1 MKKNCVIL
9 CALVMAIV
17 MGGAAWGIGQESA
30 PTGEQAYQTGVEAY
44 VYAYPLVLMEMTKR
58 VIVGRGTPVNR
69 FNHARLFPPPA
80 WRVVVRPNVDTL
92 YSSAWLDLSR
102 EPVILSVPD
111 TGGRYYLLQMLD
123 AWTETF
129 SVPGT
134 RTTGTEAGHFAVV
147 GPGWK
152 GTLPEGV
159 REIKAPTNMVWIIGR
174 TQTNGPSDYANVHKI
189 QNGFKLTP
197 LGDWGK
203 AAAPPALSHPPIPSK
218 IPPPE
223 QVAAMDAV
231 TFFTTFAELMKT
243 NPPHDAD
250 APLLARL
257 QAIGIEAGKDFN
269 ADNLPPAI
277 IEELERAVR
286 DAPGLLVSAV
296 MKNRVTTNG
305 WSSLTRVGAYGTT
318 YQERAAVARFGLGA
332 LTPEDAIYL
341 QAQADQEGRE
351 LTGSSRYVLH
361 FDRGA
366 LPPVRAFWS
375 VTMYDPD
382 GFFVPN
388 PINRYAIGDRDR
400 LFFNGDGSLDIYIQ
414 HEPPAEE
421 KVSNWLPAPDGS
433 FNLSMRLYWPAPE
446 VADGT
451 WKPPAVRRGGSL
463 NDSSR

>member
-1 MKKNCVIL
+1 
-9 CALVMAIV
+9 
-17 MGGAAWGIGQESA
+17 MGGTSWADGRKAA
-30 PTGEQAYQTGVEAY
+30 PTGEQAYQTGMEAY

-58 VIVGRGTPVNR
+58 VILNRGTPLNR
-69 FNHARLFPPPA
+69 FTHAPMFPPPA

-134 RTTGTEAGHFAVV
+134 RTTGTEAGHFAVA
-147 GPGWK
+147 GPGWE

-174 TQTNGPSDYANVHKI
+174 TQTNGPSDYANVHTI

-203 AAAPPALSHPPIPSK
+203 EAAPAAAPPLRPPTPSNTT
-218 IPPPE
+218 PPE
-223 QVAAMDAV
+223 QVAGMDVAV
-231 TFFTTFAELMKT
+231 FFATFVELMKT

-250 APLLARL
+250 APLLVRL
-257 QAIGIEAGKDFN
+257 QAIGIEAGKDFD
-269 ADNLPPAI
+269 ADSLPPAI

-286 DAPGLLVSAV
+286 DAPDLLVSAV
-296 MKNRVTTNG
+296 MKNRVATNG
-305 WSSLTRVGAYGTT
+305 WSFLVTTGAYGTA
-318 YQERAAVARFGLGA
+318 YQDRAAVARFGLGA
-332 LTPEDAIYL
+332 LTPKDAIYL

-361 FDRGA
+361 FDKGA

-400 LFFNGDGSLDIYIQ
+400 LFFNGDGSLDIYLQ
-414 HEPPAEE
+414 HDAPDKE
-421 KVSNWLPAPDGS
+421 KVSNWLPAPAGS
-433 FNLSMRLYWPAPE
+433 FNLSMRLYWPKPE
-446 VADGT
+446 AADGT
-451 WKPPAVRRGGSL
+451 WKPPAVRRVE
-463 NDSSR
+463 